1 MYFCIPTW
9 MYFDSYLYTVDNIDW
24 PGESTGS
31 TVSDGHWTLSGW
43 IFRTA
48 GVLSISWCGLQPI
61 LSLQVCH
68 VGTQRN
74 NNPSHKTDILCFHKI
89 DWLERCHPYLAPI
102 LAIPCLPRSFQNIL
116 DALSVMLKCRQLRWL
131 ASLRFKAVPRVEIMF
146 RLAQVL
152 VRGAGLIKWYY
163 MIIYKHRLKAWCSIC
178 LESMQIRKHWINSN

>member
-1 MYFCIPTW
+1 MDIELFLVGSLEQQVFWVFLDVVFSLSWVYKFATWEHKETTIQVTKQTFCVFTE
-9 MYFDSYLYTVDNIDW
+9 F
-24 PGESTGS
+24 
-31 TVSDGHWTLSGW
+31 
-43 IFRTA
+43 
-48 GVLSISWCGLQPI
+48 
-61 LSLQVCH
+61 
-68 VGTQRN
+68 
-74 NNPSHKTDILCFHKI
+74 